1 MLGIK
6 KVRYPTTQP
15 PIIISNQKTD
25 IPPEELCYMEKEK
38 EAKQLQEPQE
48 LSSVSCVGENVSN
61 FIAGNLKSY

>member
-25 IPPEELCYMEKEK
+25 IPPEELYYMEKEK

-48 LSSVSCVGENVSN
+48 LSSVSCVSKNVSN